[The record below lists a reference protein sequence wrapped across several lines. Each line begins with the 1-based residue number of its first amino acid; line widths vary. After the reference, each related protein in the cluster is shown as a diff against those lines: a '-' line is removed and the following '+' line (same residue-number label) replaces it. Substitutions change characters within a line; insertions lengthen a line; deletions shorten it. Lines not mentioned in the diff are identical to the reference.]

1 MDFDFSKN
9 FTIKNAYSHIN
20 EMFNCDDNRD
30 RIFIPE
36 AVKCSFGYVRGF
48 YYNENCETIFLIHY
62 DKNGN
67 HIYSD
72 IFNINEDDA
81 YLCAKK
87 ILNDEFTLA
96 VNRHHP
102 LYVGEKVFDNNEQL
116 ICEIVEINGKKVKV
130 SQEKYIEEN
139 KKMFNLDRED
149 DAMEWEAD
157 DDAIYQFADGVT
169 DREGN
174 PVCYEHTSSDYPFYS
189 PYLYENLYA
198 FEVEGLSVEDT
209 TKYIKEENVE
219 GNDDE
224 VVYNNEVVITK
235 GTIEKAEQVLI
246 DNGIEKDEAWVVL
259 QALGY
264 VLFDGELYPESI

>member
-1 MDFDFSKN
+1 MSFDFHKN

-48 YYNENCETIFLIHY
+48 YYDENCETIFLIHY
-62 DKNGN
+62 DTNGN

-87 ILNDEFTLA
+87 ILNDEFILA

-139 KKMFNLDRED
+139 KKMFDFDCED
-149 DAMEWEAD
+149 DAMEWETD

-198 FEVEGLSVEDT
+198 FEVEGLSVEDA
-209 TKYIKEENVE
+209 TKYIKEENE

-235 GTIEKAEQVLI
+235 GIIEKAEQVLI

>member
-1 MDFDFSKN
+1 M
-9 FTIKNAYSHIN
+9 
-20 EMFNCDDNRD
+20 
-30 RIFIPE
+30 
-36 AVKCSFGYVRGF
+36 
-48 YYNENCETIFLIHY
+48 
-62 DKNGN
+62 
-67 HIYSD
+67 
-72 IFNINEDDA
+72 
-81 YLCAKK
+81 
-87 ILNDEFTLA
+87 NDEFTIA

-116 ICEIVEINGKKVKV
+116 ICEVIEINGKKVKV

-149 DAMEWEAD
+149 DAMEWETD

-169 DREGN
+169 DAREGN

-189 PYLYENLYA
+189 PYLYDNLYA
-198 FEVEGLSVEDT
+198 FEVEGLEDGE
-209 TKYIKEENVE
+209 KYIKEEN
-219 GNDDE
+219 DE

-235 GTIEKAEQVLI
+235 GIIEKAEQVLI

>member
-1 MDFDFSKN
+1 MAFDFSKN

-20 EMFNCDDNRD
+20 EMFDCNDNRD

-48 YYNENCETIFLIHY
+48 YYDENSETIYLIHY
-62 DKNGN
+62 DANGN

-87 ILNDEFTLA
+87 ILNDEFTIA

-139 KKMFNLDRED
+139 KKMFDLDCED
-149 DAMEWEAD
+149 DAMEWETD

-169 DREGN
+169 DTREGN

-198 FEVEGLSVEDT
+198 FEVEGLEDT
-209 TKYIKEENVE
+209 TKYIKEEN
-219 GNDDE
+219 GNCKDDE

-235 GTIEKAEQVLI
+235 GIIEKAEQVLI

>member
-1 MDFDFSKN
+1 MSFDFHKN

-20 EMFNCDDNRD
+20 EMFNCDDNRT
-30 RIFIPE
+30 RVFTPE
-36 AVKCSFGYVRGF
+36 AVRCSFGYVSGF
-48 YYNENCETIFLIHY
+48 FYDESCETIYLIHY
-62 DKNGN
+62 DAYGN
-67 HIYSD
+67 LKYSD
-72 IFNINEDDA
+72 ICKINEDDA

-87 ILNDEFTLA
+87 MLNDEFTRA
-96 VNRHHP
+96 VNRHQP
-102 LYVGEKVFDNNEQL
+102 LYVGEKVFDDTEQL
-116 ICEIVEINGKKVKV
+116 ICEVIEINGKKVKV

-139 KKMFNLDRED
+139 KKMFGLGRED

-157 DDAIYQFADGVT
+157 DEAIYQFADGVT

-209 TKYIKEENVE
+209 TKYIKEENE

-235 GTIEKAEQVLI
+235 GIIEKAEQVLI

-264 VLFDGELYPESI
+264 VLFDGELYPESV

>member
-1 MDFDFSKN
+1 MAFDFHKN

-48 YYNENCETIFLIHY
+48 YYDENCETIYLIHY
-62 DKNGN
+62 DTNGN

-72 IFNINEDDA
+72 IFNIDEDDA

-102 LYVGEKVFDNNEQL
+102 LYVGEKVFDNTEQL
-116 ICEIVEINGKKVKV
+116 ICEVIEINGEKVKV

-139 KKMFNLDRED
+139 KKMFDLDCED
-149 DAMEWEAD
+149 DTMEWETD

-169 DREGN
+169 DTREGN

-189 PYLYENLYA
+189 PYLYENLYT
-198 FEVEGLSVEDT
+198 FEVEGLEDT
-209 TKYIKEENVE
+209 TKYIKEEN
-219 GNDDE
+219 GNCNDDE

-235 GTIEKAEQVLI
+235 GIIEKAEQVLI